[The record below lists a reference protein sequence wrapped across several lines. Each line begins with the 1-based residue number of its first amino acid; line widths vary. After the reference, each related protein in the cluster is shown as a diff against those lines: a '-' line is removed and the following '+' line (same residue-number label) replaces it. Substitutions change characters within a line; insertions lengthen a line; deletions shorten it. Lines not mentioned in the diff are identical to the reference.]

1 MTKTATLT
9 YEDKS
14 YELPTVIGTEA
25 EAAVDI
31 SQLRAKSGLITLDSG
46 YANTGACMSNITFI
60 DGEKGVLRYRGY
72 PVDELAERSTF
83 VETAYL
89 LIFGEL
95 PTATQLAEF
104 RRLLGQH
111 EFIHEDML
119 HHFDGF
125 PANAPPMAILS
136 AMINAL
142 GCFQPAFMQPE
153 ENEHFM
159 EPAARIMSKVRTI
172 AAASYRKS
180 IGRPVNYPRTELRYT
195 ANLLH
200 MIFSQPHKL
209 YQPDEVVVRA
219 LDQLL
224 LLHAD
229 HEQNCSTSTVRMVGS
244 SQASLYA
251 SVAAGVCA
259 LWGPLHG
266 GANVAVMDMLSQ
278 LKDSGE
284 KLDTFIARVKD
295 KDAHA
300 RLMGFGHRVYKNFDP
315 RAKIIKD
322 ACHALLKKLGVNDPL
337 LEIAMKLE
345 EVALNDEYFI
355 KRKLYPNVDYYSGII
370 MRALGIPTNMFTVMF
385 AIGRL
390 PGWIAHWREVRIGGT
405 QRIDRPRQVYTGAT
419 KRAYVPMEQRK

>member
-1 MTKTATLT
+1 MTKNATLT
-9 YEDKS
+9 YENKS
-14 YELPTVIGTEA
+14 IELPTVVGTED
-25 EAAVDI
+25 ETAVDI

-46 YANTGACMSNITFI
+46 YANTGACMSKITFI
-60 DGEKGVLRYRGY
+60 DGEAGILRYRGY
-72 PVDELAERSTF
+72 PVEELAERSSF

-142 GCFQPAFMQPE
+142 GCFQPAFIQPE
-153 ENEHFM
+153 ENDHFM
-159 EPAARIMSKVRTI
+159 AQAARIMSKVRTI

-200 MIFSQPHKL
+200 MMFSQPHKL

-295 KDAHA
+295 KDQHA

-315 RAKIIKD
+315 RAKIIKE
-322 ACHALLKKLGVNDPL
+322 ATHALLKKLGINDPL
-337 LEIAMKLE
+337 LEIAMRLE
-345 EVALNDEYFI
+345 EVALNDEYFVS
-355 KRKLYPNVDYYSGII
+355 RKLYPNVDYYSGII

-419 KRAYVPMEQRK
+419 KRPYVPMEQRK

>member
-1 MTKTATLT
+1 M
-9 YEDKS
+9 
-14 YELPTVIGTEA
+14 
-25 EAAVDI
+25 
-31 SQLRAKSGLITLDSG
+31 ITLDSG
-46 YANTGACMSNITFI
+46 YANTGACTSNITFI
-60 DGEKGVLRYRGY
+60 DGEQGILRYRGY
-72 PVDELAERSTF
+72 PVEELAERSSF

-111 EFIHEDML
+111 EYIHEDML

-125 PANAPPMAILS
+125 PNNAPPMAILS

-142 GCFQPAFMQPE
+142 GCFQPEVMQPE
-153 ENEHFM
+153 DNEHFM
-159 EPAARIMSKVRTI
+159 EPAARLMSKVRTI

-195 ANLLH
+195 ANFLH
-200 MIFSQPHKL
+200 MMFSIPHKL

-244 SQASLYA
+244 SQANLYA

-266 GANVAVMDMLSQ
+266 GANVAVIDMLVAAQ
-278 LKDSGE
+278 GQRRE
-284 KLDTFIARVKD
+284 AR
-295 KDAHA
+295 H
-300 RLMGFGHRVYKNFDP
+300 LHRPRQGQGRP
-315 RAKIIKD
+315 RAAHGLRPPRLQELRPARQD
-322 ACHALLKKLGVNDPL
+322 HQGACHALLKKLGVNDPL
-337 LEIAMKLE
+337 LELAMRLE
-345 EVALNDEYFI
+345 EVALHDEYFV

>member
-1 MTKTATLT
+1 MTKNATLT
-9 YEDKS
+9 YDGQS
-14 YELPTVIGTEA
+14 FELPTVVGTEA
-25 EAAVDI
+25 ETAVDI

-46 YANTGACMSNITFI
+46 YANTGACTSSITFI

-72 PVDELAERSTF
+72 PVEELAERSTF

-95 PTATQLAEF
+95 PTATQLADF

-125 PANAPPMAILS
+125 PRNAPPMAILS

-142 GCFQPAFMQPE
+142 GCFQPEIMQPE
-153 ENEHFM
+153 EDEHFM
-159 EPAARIMSKVRTI
+159 RSAARLMSKVRTI

-195 ANLLH
+195 ANFLH
-200 MIFSQPHKL
+200 IMFSLPHKL

-244 SQASLYA
+244 SQAGLHA

-266 GANVAVMDMLSQ
+266 GANVAVIDMLTD
-278 LKDSGE
+278 LRNRGE
-284 KLDTFIARVKD
+284 SLDAFIARVKD

-315 RAKIIKD
+315 RARIIKD
-322 ACHALLKKLGVNDPL
+322 SCHALLKKLNVNDPL
-337 LEIAMKLE
+337 LEIAMRLE
-345 EVALNDEYFI
+345 EVALHDEYFI

-390 PGWIAHWREVRIGGT
+390 PGWIAHWREVRVGGT
-405 QRIDRPRQVYTGAT
+405 QRIDRPRQIYTGAT
-419 KRAYVPMEQRK
+419 KRAYVPLEQRK

>member
-1 MTKTATLT
+1 MTKNATLS
-9 YEDKS
+9 YDGKS
-14 YELPTVIGTEA
+14 YEMPVVVGTED

-46 YANTGACMSNITFI
+46 YGNTGACQSKITFI
-60 DGEKGVLRYRGY
+60 DGEKGILRYRGY
-72 PVDELAERSTF
+72 PVEELAERSSF
-83 VETAYL
+83 VESAYL

-95 PTATQLAEF
+95 PTVPQLAEF
-104 RRLLGQH
+104 RRLLGAH
-111 EFIHEDML
+111 EYIHEDML

-142 GCFQPAFMQPE
+142 GCFQPAFMLTE
-153 ENEHFM
+153 DSDHFM
-159 EPAARIMSKVRTI
+159 EPAARLMSKVRTI
-172 AAASYRKS
+172 AAASYRKTV
-180 IGRPVNYPRTELRYT
+180 GRPVNYPRNELRYT

-200 MIFSQPHKL
+200 MMFSQPHKL
-209 YQPDEVVVRA
+209 YQPDDVTVRA

-244 SQASLYA
+244 SQANLYA

-266 GANVAVMDMLSQ
+266 GANVAVMEMLTQ

-284 KLDTFIARVKD
+284 HLDQFIARVKD
-295 KDAHA
+295 KDGHE

-337 LEIAMKLE
+337 LEIAMRLE
-345 EVALNDEYFI
+345 EVALRDEYFV

-390 PGWIAHWREVRIGGT
+390 PGWIAHWREVRMGT
-405 QRIDRPRQVYTGAT
+405 ARIDRPRQVYTGAT
-419 KRAYVPMEQRK
+419 KRGYVPIDQRK

>member
-1 MTKTATLT
+1 MTKNATLT
-9 YEDKS
+9 YDNKS
-14 YELPTVIGTEA
+14 IELPTVVGTEA

-60 DGEKGVLRYRGY
+60 DGEKGILRYRGY
-72 PVDELAERSTF
+72 PVEELAERSTF
-83 VETAYL
+83 VETAFL

-95 PTATQLAEF
+95 PTATQLADF

-142 GCFQPAFMQPE
+142 GCFQPAFIQPE
-153 ENEHFM
+153 ENDHFM
-159 EPAARIMSKVRTI
+159 AQAARLMSKVRTI

-200 MIFSQPHKL
+200 MMFSQPHKL

-295 KDAHA
+295 KDQHA

-315 RAKIIKD
+315 RAKIIKE
-322 ACHALLKKLGVNDPL
+322 ATHALLKKLGVNDPL
-337 LEIAMKLE
+337 LEIAMRLE
-345 EVALNDEYFI
+345 EVALNDEYFVS
-355 KRKLYPNVDYYSGII
+355 RKLYPNVDYYSGII

-419 KRAYVPMEQRK
+419 KRPYVPMEQRK

>member
-1 MTKTATLT
+1 MTKNATLS
-9 YEDKS
+9 YDGKN
-14 YELPTVIGTEA
+14 YELPVVIGTEA
-25 EAAVDI
+25 ETAVDI

-46 YANTGACMSNITFI
+46 YANTGACQSKITFI
-60 DGEKGVLRYRGY
+60 DGEKGILRYRGY
-72 PVDELAERSTF
+72 PVEELAERSSF

-95 PTATQLAEF
+95 PAAAQLAEF
-104 RRLLGQH
+104 RRLLGHH
-111 EFIHEDML
+111 EYIHEDML
-119 HHFDGF
+119 HAFDGF
-125 PANAPPMAILS
+125 PNNAPPMAILS

-142 GCFQPAFMQPE
+142 GCFQPQFMQPE
-153 ENEHFM
+153 DSDHFM
-159 EPAARIMSKVRTI
+159 EPAARLMSKVRTI

-180 IGRPVNYPRTELRYT
+180 IGRPVNYPRNELRYT

-200 MIFSQPHKL
+200 MMFSRPHKL
-209 YQPDEVVVRA
+209 YEPDDVTVRA

-244 SQASLYA
+244 SQANLYA

-284 KLDTFIARVKD
+284 KLDSFIARVKD
-295 KDAHA
+295 KDGHE

-322 ACHALLKKLGVNDPL
+322 ACHALLNRLGINDPL
-337 LEIAMKLE
+337 LEIAMRLE
-345 EVALNDEYFI
+345 EVALRDEYFI

-390 PGWIAHWREVRIGGT
+390 PGWIAHWREVRINSG

-419 KRAYVPMEQRK
+419 KRAYVPLDQRK

>member
-1 MTKTATLT
+1 MTKYATLT
-9 YEDKS
+9 YEGKS
-14 YELPTVIGTEA
+14 VELPAVIGTEA
-25 EAAVDI
+25 EVGIDI
-31 SQLRAKSGLITLDSG
+31 SQLRAKTGLITLDSG
-46 YANTGACMSNITFI
+46 YANTGACRSNITFI
-60 DGEKGVLRYRGY
+60 DGEKGILRYRGY
-72 PVDELAERSTF
+72 AVEELAERSTF

-95 PTATQLAEF
+95 PTAAQLAEF
-104 RRLLGQH
+104 RRLLGRH
-111 EFIHEDML
+111 EYIHEDML
-119 HHFDGF
+119 HAFDGF
-125 PANAPPMAILS
+125 PNNAPPMAILS

-142 GCFQPAFMQPE
+142 GCFQPEVMQPE
-153 ENEHFM
+153 DNEHFM
-159 EPAARIMSKVRTI
+159 EPAARLMSKVRTI

-195 ANLLH
+195 ANFLH
-200 MIFSQPHKL
+200 MMFSFPHKL

-229 HEQNCSTSTVRMVGS
+229 HEQNCSTSTVRMVCS

-266 GANVAVMDMLSQ
+266 GANVAVIEMLSQ
-278 LKDSGE
+278 LHASGE
-284 KLDTFIARVKD
+284 KLDKFIARVKD

-315 RAKIIKD
+315 RARIIKE
-322 ACHALLKKLGVNDPL
+322 ACHALLKKLDISDPL
-337 LEIAMKLE
+337 LDLAMRLE
-345 EVALNDEYFI
+345 EVALKDEYFI
-355 KRKLYPNVDYYSGII
+355 QRKLYPNVDYYSGII

-390 PGWIAHWREVRIGGT
+390 PGWIAHWREVRIAEN
-405 QRIDRPRQVYTGAT
+405 QRIDRPRQIYTGPA
-419 KRAYVPMEQRK
+419 KREYVPIEQRQ